1 MNESNNP
8 ANAISCCGP
17 ETTAPKNKKSAFFE
31 WIDWKRPLF
40 SLALLLGAIPMEF
53 GAGGYFFSG
62 WLRLLWYVMAYL
74 PVALPV
80 LSRAWTLI
88 RKGEVFTEFFLMG
101 LATLG
106 AFAIGEY
113 PEGVAVMLFY
123 AVGELFQEA
132 AVKKAKGNIQALL
145 DMRPDRVAVW
155 RNGQLHLVAPET
167 VNPGETVQY
176 KAGERV
182 ALDGKLQGEGGL
194 FNTAALTGES
204 LPRLI
209 GAEEDV
215 LAGMVILD
223 RVVDIRVT
231 KPFQESTIAR
241 ILKLVQGAAARKA
254 KTEQFIRKF
263 ANVYTPMVTYL
274 AMSLVVV
281 PWFFVPEYDFSTWLY
296 RALVFLVISCPCAL
310 VISIPLGYFG
320 GIGAASKNGILFKG
334 SNFLD
339 LMAKVNTVVM
349 DKTGTLTRGTF
360 EVVKTVSTGGSTDES
375 WKSLAVALEQ
385 YSMHPIARSIVAHIT
400 PSPDLQDKLPVVSEQ
415 IEIAGMGVSG
425 KVGNKAVIVGNH
437 RLMLQQEVKGVKTVE
452 EPGRSVVH
460 VAIDGIHQ
468 GYFMIAD
475 TLKVDAKKTISDLQK
490 CGIKEFFILSGDRQE
505 VTDSVAKELG
515 IPQAFGGL
523 LPEQKADKLTSIQ
536 SEPGRIVAFVGDGIN
551 DAPVLALAD
560 IGIAMGGLGSD
571 VAIETADVVIQTDQ
585 PSKIAKAIQISRF
598 TRKVVWQNILL
609 AFGVKL
615 TVLILGASGMAS
627 MWEAV
632 FADVGVALLAILN
645 AVRIQYR

>member
-1 MNESNNP
+1 MNESKNP
-8 ANAISCCGP
+8 ASDISCCEP
-17 ETTAPKNKKSAFFE
+17 EITAPKNKKSAFFE
-31 WIDWKRPLF
+31 WKDWKHPLF
-40 SLALLLGAIPMEF
+40 SLALLLGAIPLEF

-62 WLRLLWYVMAYL
+62 WVRPLWYVMAYL

-80 LSRAWTLI
+80 LSRAWSLI

-145 DMRPDRVAVW
+145 DMRPDRVTVW

-209 GAEEDV
+209 GTEEDV

-263 ANVYTPMVTYL
+263 AKVYTPMVTYL
-274 AMSLVVV
+274 ALALVVV

-360 EVVKTVSTGGSTDES
+360 EVVKTVSTGGSLDES
-375 WKSLAVALEQ
+375 WKSLAADLERS
-385 YSMHPIARSIVAHIT
+385 SMHPIARSIVTHIT
-400 PSPDLQDKLPVVSEQ
+400 PNLQDKLPVVSEQ
-415 IEIAGMGVSG
+415 IEIAGMGIIG
-425 KVGNKAVIVGNH
+425 KIGNKAVIVGNH
-437 RLMLQQEVKGVKTVE
+437 RLMLQQEVQGMITVV

-468 GYFMIAD
+468 GYFLIAD
-475 TLKVDAKKTISDLQK
+475 TLKVDAKKAISDLQK
-490 CGIKEFFILSGDRQE
+490 CGIKELFILSGDRQH

-515 IPQAFGGL
+515 ITQAFGEL
-523 LPEQKADKLTSIQ
+523 LPEEKANLLTSIQ
-536 SEPGRIVAFVGDGIN
+536 STPNRIVAFVGDGIN

-560 IGIAMGGLGSD
+560 VGIAMGGLGSD

-585 PSKIAKAIQISRF
+585 PTKIAKAIQIGRF
-598 TRKVVWQNILL
+598 TRQVVWQNILL

-615 TVLILGASGMAS
+615 AVLILGATGMAS

>member
-1 MNESNNP
+1 MNESISPTNR
-8 ANAISCCGP
+8 ISCCEP
-17 ETTAPKNKKSAFFE
+17 EKPMQKPGKPVYLKWE
-31 WIDWKRPLF
+31 DWKRPLF
-40 SLALLLGAIPMEF
+40 SLVLLLGAIPLEIA
-53 GAGGYFFSG
+53 AGEYFFYG
-62 WLRLLWYVMAYL
+62 WIRLIWYVLAYL
-74 PVALPV
+74 PVAFPV
-80 LSRAWTLI
+80 LSRAWDLI
-88 RKGEVFTEFFLMG
+88 WKGEVFTEFFLMG
-101 LATLG
+101 IATLG

-113 PEGVAVMLFY
+113 PEAVAVMLFY

-145 DMRPDRVAVW
+145 DMRPDQVAVW
-155 RNGQLHLVAPET
+155 REGKLHAVAPEQ
-167 VNPGETVQY
+167 VNPGEVVRY

-182 ALDGKLQGEGGL
+182 ALDGLLQGEGGL

-204 LPRLI
+204 LPRAI
-209 GAEEDV
+209 RPEEEV

-231 KPFQESTIAR
+231 KPFQESAIAR
-241 ILKLVQGAAARKA
+241 ILKLVQGASARKA

-263 ANVYTPMVTYL
+263 AKVYTPMVTYL
-274 AMSLVVV
+274 ALALVVV

-349 DKTGTLTRGTF
+349 DKTGTLTKGIF
-360 EVVKTVSTGGSTDES
+360 EVVKTVTTGGSDDES
-375 WKSLAVALEQ
+375 WKSMAATLEQ
-385 YSMHPIARSIVAHIT
+385 SSLHPVARSIVAHVSSG
-400 PSPDLQDKLPVVSEQ
+400 PMENLPEVTEQ
-415 IEIAGMGVSG
+415 LELAGMGISG
-425 KVGNKAVIVGNH
+425 KVGHQTVLVGNH
-437 RLMLQQEVKGVKTVE
+437 PWMQQHHVGGVNDTVD
-452 EPGRSVVH
+452 PGTSTIH
-460 VAIDGIHQ
+460 VAINGIHQ
-468 GYFMIAD
+468 GYFLIAD
-475 TLKVDAKKTISDLQK
+475 TLKADAKTAITDMKRWGVQ
-490 CGIKEFFILSGDRQE
+490 EFFILSGDRQE

-571 VAIETADVVIQTDQ
+571 AAIETADVVIQTDQ